1 MDGSHLRC
9 EGREK
14 EGSGVCGSGVVLGLG
29 LVEGGVDAVLGKK
42 RVVCAVL
49 CDAAMVE
56 DHNAVTEFAAAH
68 AVGDVD
74 GGFAGNH
81 LAELFVDFSFGD
93 WIEGSGRLAEDLFLA
108 FRIREGDVGKADFE
122 RFFFGKFRPE
132 QQHVAGRERQIKKF
146 PHPPDL
152 FETEYRFRKTGS
164 NLVKIRRKT
173 GNRAEHQHKAGDSH
187 GSVCE
192 AVNQKAIADAVAQ
205 KLQREGQQIVREVG
219 TADVKQDFLVSFV
232 DLSVDTINP
241 SAHIDV
247 TKEVLL

>member
-1 MDGSHLRC
+1 MAVFVESPRHHEFLHLTAG
-9 EGREK
+9 E
-14 EGSGVCGSGVVLGLG
+14 S
-29 LVEGGVDAVLGKK
+29 DAV
-42 RVVCAVL
+42 VS
-49 CDAAMVE
+49 
-56 DHNAVTEFAAAH
+56 HI
-68 AVGDVD
+68 
-74 GGFAGNH
+74 
-81 LAELFVDFSFGD
+81 LAEIRF
-93 WIEGSGRLAEDLFLA
+93 LFLRQTCN
-108 FRIREGDVGKADFE
+108 FL
-122 RFFFGKFRPE
+122 PE
-132 QQHVAGRERQIKKF
+132 AGRERQIKKF

>member
-1 MDGSHLRC
+1 M
-9 EGREK
+9 
-14 EGSGVCGSGVVLGLG
+14 
-29 LVEGGVDAVLGKK
+29 
-42 RVVCAVL
+42 
-49 CDAAMVE
+49 
-56 DHNAVTEFAAAH
+56 
-68 AVGDVD
+68 
-74 GGFAGNH
+74 
-81 LAELFVDFSFGD
+81 
-93 WIEGSGRLAEDLFLA
+93 
-108 FRIREGDVGKADFE
+108 
-122 RFFFGKFRPE
+122 
-132 QQHVAGRERQIKKF
+132 AGRERQIKKF

-173 GNRAEHQHKAGDSH
+173 GNRAERQHKAGDSH
-187 GSVCE
+187 RSVCE